1 MLGRYEYQTGN
12 IEAALCVYEGIDIAA
27 ATTKLKISLSELAY
41 PKRHS
46 HFYAAPPFSLNTVG
60 LLLEAAYLKSKSLQ
74 HFGRYKGISF
84 LQFF

>member
-12 IEAALCVYEGIDIAA
+12 TEAALCVYEGIDIAA

-41 PKRHS
+41 PQRHS